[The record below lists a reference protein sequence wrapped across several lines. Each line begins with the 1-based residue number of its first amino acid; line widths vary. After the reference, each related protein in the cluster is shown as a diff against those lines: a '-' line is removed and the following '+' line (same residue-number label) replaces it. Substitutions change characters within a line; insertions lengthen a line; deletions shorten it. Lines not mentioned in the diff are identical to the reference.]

1 MIAGLSFSAMQSQ
14 DISDAMRY
22 SQDHLNGT
30 ARYSAMGGAF
40 GALGGDFSALNV
52 NPAGSAVF
60 NNDQMAFTLNNYNT
74 KNKSNYFGTTTAEN
88 NITVDLN
95 QIGGVFVF
103 NNTNEKSDWKKFTLA
118 LNYENTNNFDN
129 SIFSAGTNPTN
140 SIGNYFLHYANQNG
154 GVFLKNLQTLPN
166 ESVSDLYSYLGSNYG
181 FGTQQALLGY
191 QGYLIDPLDPDNPD
205 NKNYTS
211 LVPSGGNYYQENS
224 LESSGYN
231 GKLSFNAAAQYKDKF
246 YFGLTLNSH
255 FTDYR
260 QNTNFFEENSN
271 NLTSGVQRLRFKNEL
286 YTYGSGFSFQ
296 IGTIAKVTKTVRLG
310 LSFESPT
317 WYELNDEL
325 TQSLGVISADALGE
339 LPTDYVNPQVINTY
353 APYKLQTPS
362 KWTGSFAYV
371 FGKSGLLS
379 IDYVIKDYSNTQF
392 KPKNDFIAINRNMAN
407 ILNQTNELRIGGE
420 YRIKEW
426 SLRGGYRFEQS
437 PYQDGNTIGN
447 LNGYSGGFGYNF
459 GATRLDLA
467 YSYAQRDSLKQF
479 FSQGLTDSAKINTVN
494 KNITVTLLF
503 AL

>member
-1 MIAGLSFSAMQSQ
+1 MIAGLSFSAIQSQ

-30 ARYSAMGGAF
+30 ARYRAMGGAF

-60 NNDQMAFTLNNYNT
+60 NNNQMAFTLNNYNT
-74 KNKSNYFGTTTAEN
+74 KNKSNYFGTTTTEN
-88 NITVDLN
+88 NIVFDLN

-103 NNTNEKSDWKKFTLA
+103 NNVDEKSDWKKFTLA
-118 LNYENTNNFDN
+118 LNYDNTNNFDN
-129 SIFSAGTNPTN
+129 SLFSAGTNPTN
-140 SIGNYFLHYANQNG
+140 SISNYFLHYANANANQTG
-154 GVFLKNLQTLPN
+154 ILLGTLK
-166 ESVSDLYSYLGSNYG
+166 YSYYEELNYED
-181 FGTQQALLGY
+181 QQAFLGY
-191 QGYLIDPLDPDNPD
+191 QGYVINPVD
-205 NKNYTS
+205 ASNPNNNAYIS
-211 LVPSGGNYYQENS
+211 NVPSGGNYNQKNYFQS
-224 LESSGYN
+224 TGYN
-231 GKLSFNAAAQYKDKF
+231 GKLNFNFATEYKNKF
-246 YFGLTLNSH
+246 YFGLNLNSH

-260 QNTNFFEENSN
+260 HTNSFYETNSN
-271 NLTSGVQRLRFKNEL
+271 STNSGLHSLRFDNEL
-286 YTYGSGFSFQ
+286 HTFGSGFSFQ
-296 IGTIAKVTKTVRLG
+296 LGAIAKVTKTVRLG

-325 TQSLGVISADALGE
+325 TQTLSSTGYNYNG
-339 LPTDYVNPQVINTY
+339 NINLSSTTVDSNIIMIY
-353 APYKLQTPS
+353 QPYKLQTPS

-379 IDYVIKDYSNTQF
+379 IDYAIKDYSNTQF
-392 KPKNDFIAINRNMAN
+392 KPKNDFVAINRNMAN

-426 SLRGGYRFEQS
+426 SLRGGYHFEQS
-437 PYQDGNTIGN
+437 PYQDGKTIGD

-459 GATRLDLA
+459 GATRLDFA
-467 YSYAQRDSLKQF
+467 YSYAKRDSLKQF

-494 KNITVTLLF
+494 KNITITLLF